1 LLLLAL
7 NSGSRAFP
15 EMGLRA
21 APHRQGSVN
30 AAPNAVE
37 PVADFA
43 AVVESRYLRT
53 LPGSS
58 PGVPFAQ
65 QVIAQVTE
73 TPTAALDFDVDT
85 LGLLDE
91 RTRLFSTEELLALL
105 ATLELR
111 PATRT
116 AETPTSTD
124 PVAVSD
130 ATGNG
135 EGTGIHA
142 DVRAGHLGDCGT
154 CQRTADGVG

>member
-1 LLLLAL
+1 
-7 NSGSRAFP
+7 
-15 EMGLRA
+15 MGLRA
-21 APHRQGSVN
+21 APHRQGVAN

-37 PVADFA
+37 PVADFV

-73 TPTAALDFDVDT
+73 TPATALDFDVDT

-130 ATGNG
+130 ATGG
-135 EGTGIHA
+135 DEEAGIHA
-142 DVRAGHLGDCGT
+142 DVGTGHLGDCGT
-154 CQRTADGVG
+154 CQRTAGGVG